1 MADENHPAVP
11 GAVAV
16 RDGTK
21 ARGQKLDVQY
31 AFADRSVVAT
41 PTPGTIWISVGTNV
55 GSGLVNFRSPG
66 SPDRGACESVLR
78 LQGEIFSHVMAE
90 HAMHRQA
97 DSPGPSLRIKIV
109 LPEDWKPDDAAAAWL
124 VHRLLE
130 DGQLPPLARQLAAH
144 MSRSR
149 RSPSEV
155 LRPRRYPIQSMSEA
169 ADDVALIEANTFL
182 ADLESASEP
191 PPPIPLFTA
200 MLCHFQCAKI
210 HGAGGLGPRGPRDDP
225 RKDALL
231 ERMIGIVDHA
241 HDCLNG
247 AASASI
253 RPDGSRPSGVL
264 TWRDFDMRLTPEWS
278 SNGQYRLADDVR
290 QALQRLDERVRERG
304 TLTLTEICIPARDN
318 LTGCK
323 AQLLA
328 VRSGSNDNQPAS
340 PYFEAMAFS
349 GELVQAQ
356 HYPGRKGHLPLV
368 VMSSQQRNS
377 RWRHDVFLT
386 RVSGRATDRDDARH
400 DGTLEPSLRGLGL
413 ELEQREQD
421 AYRQPSSLRGDVDAA
436 DPRRGSSSRYE
447 DIPGIEDPW
456 YDGRDHD
463 YLIAGSPHVGSKLPP
478 EDVEAVLRE
487 KFWLPRIAH
496 KSGEDRNGYDL
507 LARFTLTV
515 DEGPAPPVGKGDDSD
530 TTKRVFRCRSVQSES
545 GSHII
550 NYVHSDAR
558 RQDRGRRQ
566 DRASS
571 AQQAPNPRI
580 TVTGPEQTT
589 SQTGVMD
596 GTCTSVRADPDLL
609 ACPTTHEGTD
619 RDAKRS
625 PMEGKRISG
634 EFWIVLA
641 RPDPPPLRAARSVQ
655 PTIRE
660 AVPEHVRLEMA
671 SRVCHP
677 LRETIE
683 FGRECLADIGPDGVV
698 IWDLD
703 GKFLQSKHD
712 PSVSVLPRAVLVCA
726 DVLAHERELK
736 DLAEILE
743 QIPDPRNTEFTSRTL
758 GRFVAIASEY
768 RPDRVNVGLRQ
779 LCEVLDRARAVPA
792 LLDRLER
799 VLKFTDE
806 RARLLEE
813 RAQKRRERTLNVA
826 LLLIALLALVGIPAE
841 LIQAANSWST
851 TSQLHGSNL
860 IEFLSSDPS
869 AEWMLGSAVRLFVA
883 AACLYA
889 LLWLLWWGFRA
900 LKRR

>member
-1 MADENHPAVP
+1 
-11 GAVAV
+11 
-16 RDGTK
+16 
-21 ARGQKLDVQY
+21 
-31 AFADRSVVAT
+31 
-41 PTPGTIWISVGTNV
+41 
-55 GSGLVNFRSPG
+55 
-66 SPDRGACESVLR
+66 
-78 LQGEIFSHVMAE
+78 
-90 HAMHRQA
+90 
-97 DSPGPSLRIKIV
+97 LRIKIV

-155 LRPRRYPIQSMSEA
+155 LRPRRYSIQSMSEA

-182 ADLESASEP
+182 ADLASASEP

-210 HGAGGLGPRGPRDDP
+210 HGAGGLEPRGPRDDP

-278 SNGQYRLADDVR
+278 STGEYRLADDVR
-290 QALQRLDERVRERG
+290 RALQRLDERVRERG
-304 TLTLTEICIPARDN
+304 TLALTEICVPARDN

-386 RVSGRATDRDDARH
+386 RVSGRATDRADARH

-463 YLIAGSPHVGSKLPP
+463 YLIAGSPHIGSKLPP

-507 LARFTLTV
+507 LARFTLAH
-515 DEGPAPPVGKGDDSD
+515 DEDPTPSVEEKDRSD
-530 TTKRVFRCRSVQSES
+530 PTKRVFSVR
-545 GSHII
+545 G
-550 NYVHSDAR
+550 VMPA
-558 RQDRGRRQ
+558 DRGSRHTITYRRPE
-566 DRASS
+566 DRGPYPRRTGNRESS

-580 TVTGPEQTT
+580 TVTRPQPPT
-589 SQTGVMD
+589 SQSGSMD
-596 GTCTSVRADPDLL
+596 GTRVSARADPDLL
-609 ACPTTHEGTD
+609 ARSTTHKGEVRG
-619 RDAKRS
+619 ANQS
-625 PMEGKRISG
+625 PVEGKRISG

-671 SRVCHP
+671 GRICHP

-683 FGRECLADIGPDGVV
+683 FGRDCLADIGPDGVV

-703 GKFLQSKHD
+703 GKFLQSDHNASA
-712 PSVSVLPRAVLVCA
+712 PTLPRAVLVCA
-726 DVLAHERELK
+726 DVLAHERALK
-736 DLAEILE
+736 DLAKTLE
-743 QIPDPRNTEFTSRTL
+743 HNPDPRDTEFTSQTL
-758 GRFVAIASEY
+758 NRFVAIASEY

-779 LCEVLDRARAVPA
+779 LCEAIDRARAVPA
-792 LLDRLER
+792 MLDRLER

-851 TSQLHGSNL
+851 TSQLHGSDL
-860 IEFLSSDPS
+860 LEFLSSDPS

-883 AACLYA
+883 AASSYA

-900 LKRR
+900 LHRRSCLIQRWCSGLAARWKLIRAWPPDKDCPRP